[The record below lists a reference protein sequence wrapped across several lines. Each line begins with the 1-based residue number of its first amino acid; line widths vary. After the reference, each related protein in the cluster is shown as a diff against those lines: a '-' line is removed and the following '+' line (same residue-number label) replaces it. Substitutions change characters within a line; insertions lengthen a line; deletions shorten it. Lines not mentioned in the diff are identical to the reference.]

1 MAATFDFDPYTYG
14 FGPGRRFFPDASPLA
29 PVAPP
34 ASVQQQKEK
43 EEEERRARAQ
53 QVFDVGDGGFS
64 APYESTP
71 HPNPSA
77 RAALGSLVTGLGLAG
92 PLGPASALL
101 GLAIS
106 DARGVEPSFNGRQQL
121 AALAHEALQ
130 SLFSQDRTAT
140 GLANAPEGTGA
151 RVGPSGLSFGD
162 NGKGGFGPPSATK
175 DDWGWGFDW
184 GGWGS
189 DGWDFGGPTPD
200 PGKGEAQNG
209 GSKGDWGWGQD
220 WGGWGSDGWGFA
232 GGGLVQ
238 LAGGGKV
245 ARGPGGGMDDLIP
258 TTIEGR
264 RLANLSDGEFVVPAD
279 VVSMWGDGSTAEGS
293 RRLYE
298 LVRATRQ
305 FKQGNSEQARPM
317 QFTEIMRRV
326 FR

>member
-1 MAATFDFDPYTYG
+1 MAATFDFDPYVYG
-14 FGPGRRFFPDASPLA
+14 FGPGRRFFPDTSPLA
-29 PVAPP
+29 PIAPP
-34 ASVQQQKEK
+34 VSAQQQKEK

-53 QVFDVGDGGFS
+53 QVFDVGDGGFT

-106 DARGVEPSFNGRQQL
+106 EARGVEPSFNGRQQL

-162 NGKGGFGPPSATK
+162 NGKGGFGPDGGTK
-175 DDWGWGFDW
+175 
-184 GGWGS
+184 
-189 DGWDFGGPTPD
+189 T
-200 PGKGEAQNG
+200 
-209 GSKGDWGWGQD
+209 DWGWGQD
-220 WGGWGSDGWGFA
+220 WGGWGSDGWGFGGPTPDPGKGEA
-232 GGGLVQ
+232 KDGGEKMAEGGLVQ

-317 QFTEIMRRV
+317 QFTEIMKRV